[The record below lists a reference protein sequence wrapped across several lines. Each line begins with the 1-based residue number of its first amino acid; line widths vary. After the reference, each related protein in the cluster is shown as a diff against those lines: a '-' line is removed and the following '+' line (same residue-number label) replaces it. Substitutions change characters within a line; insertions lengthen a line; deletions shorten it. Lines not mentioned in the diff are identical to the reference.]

1 MGLDEGQLRANS
13 IYRWISRTLL
23 GRRFERRWLIAL
35 VFVLAP
41 HAVQAGYLDE
51 NPEEVFSSVYERL
64 GALPLRAARDPFV
77 WLRLEELKREPCDQK
92 SVGDLALMLEKLGYR
107 REAANG
113 LYKFFMDCG
122 APLSALRRSYNIYY
136 RLTDYEKAV
145 EVADEF
151 VRRAPTDHDAR
162 YLRGV
167 ALEGVKDFKRA
178 LVDYADAIELN
189 ADKKAVGSQLFTRM
203 ARAYAALGQ
212 FCEAAAPIN
221 MWVSLDVANRDTSQT
236 QKIISDY
243 EAQGNCIVPKQFQK
257 ERFPVRGQRNVVT
270 VKAEINGVR
279 GVFILDTGASYLS
292 VKSAFADRAKI
303 SLTGASEVTLMTA
316 NGLAK
321 GKLSKADKV
330 VLGKLEA
337 TNIPVVVQNVDD
349 KSYGTGVDGLLG
361 MSFLSRFEVQ
371 MADGFIE
378 VRTRGQ
384 KK

>member
-1 MGLDEGQLRANS
+1 MLD
-13 IYRWISRTLL
+13 
-23 GRRFERRWLIAL
+23 
-35 VFVLAP
+35 
-41 HAVQAGYLDE
+41 
-51 NPEEVFSSVYERL
+51 
-64 GALPLRAARDPFV
+64 
-77 WLRLEELKREPCDQK
+77 
-92 SVGDLALMLEKLGYR
+92 KLGYR

-122 APLSALRRSYNIYY
+122 APLSALRQSYNIYY
-136 RLTDYEKAV
+136 KLTDYEKAV

-151 VRRAPTDHDAR
+151 VRRAPTDHVAR

-178 LVDYADAIELN
+178 LVDYADTIELN
-189 ADKKAVGSQLFTRM
+189 SDKKAVGSQVFIHM

-221 MWVSLDVANRDTSQT
+221 MWVSFDVAARDTSQT

-243 EAQGNCIVPKQFQK
+243 EAQGNCVAPKQPFQK
-257 ERFPVRGQRNVVT
+257 ERFPVRGQKNVVT

-292 VKSAFADRAKI
+292 IKSGFADRAKI
-303 SLTGASEVTLMTA
+303 PLTNASEITLMTA
-316 NGLAK
+316 NGQAK
-321 GKLSKADKV
+321 ARLSKADKV

-337 TNIPVVVQNVDD
+337 TNVPVVVQNLDD
-349 KSYGTGVDGLLG
+349 KSYGVGVDGLLG

-378 VRTRGQ
+378 VHTRGQ

>member
-1 MGLDEGQLRANS
+1 MQKYS
-13 IYRWISRTLL
+13 VYRWISRTLR
-23 GRRFERRWLIAL
+23 GRRFDRRCLFAL
-35 VFVLAP
+35 LFVLTP
-41 HAVQAGYLDE
+41 HVVQAGYLDE

-77 WLRLEELKREPCDQK
+77 WLRLEELQREPCDQK
-92 SVGDLALMLEKLGYR
+92 SIGDLAMMLEKLGYR

-113 LYKFFMDCG
+113 LYKFFQHCE
-122 APLSALRRSYNIYY
+122 APLTALNRSANIYLK
-136 RLTDYEKAV
+136 LTDYEKAV
-145 EVADEF
+145 EIADEF
-151 VRRAPTDHDAR
+151 VRRAPTDHVAR

-167 ALEGVKDFKRA
+167 ALEGAKDFRRA
-178 LVDYADAIELN
+178 LIDYADTIELFS
-189 ADKKAVGSQLFTRM
+189 DKKAIGSQVFVRM
-203 ARAYAALGQ
+203 AGAYAALGQ

-221 MWVSLDVANRDTSQT
+221 MWVSFDVATRDTSQT

-243 EAQGNCIVPKQFQK
+243 EAQGNCVAPKQPFQK
-257 ERFPVRGQRNVVT
+257 ERFPVRGQKNVVT

-303 SLTGASEVTLMTA
+303 PQTDLSEITLMTA
-316 NGLAK
+316 NVMAK
-321 GKLSKADKV
+321 AKLSKADKV

-337 TNIPVVVQNVDD
+337 TNVPVAVQRVDD
-349 KSYGTGVDGLLG
+349 KGYGEGVDGLLG
-361 MSFLSRFEVQ
+361 MSFLSRFDVQ
-371 MADGFIE
+371 MAGGFIE